1 VAGTWKGSSDE
12 SEWSAGN
19 TPGMEAHPEAHQG
32 KGSPVRRF
40 SGGEAATFCRRL
52 QWTLVVGGSPY
63 NLIRYRGVS

>member
-1 VAGTWKGSSDE
+1 
-12 SEWSAGN
+12 
-19 TPGMEAHPEAHQG
+19 MEAQPEAHQG

-63 NLIRYRGVS
+63 SLIRYRGVS